1 MRPRVEDARIFM
13 KLNSVKQDFW
23 IGILLLSLCLLAYLF
38 VIPAQVQ
45 GESQRG
51 MPPTFFP
58 NFSVVWIGV
67 FSVLVLIRSF
77 VSQTEAAQE
86 SPAERRSGRNGAMF
100 TISAGIVYVVL
111 CSLFSFVIS
120 TVVFLAILMWALGE
134 RRWHFIV
141 SATLVTTLG
150 IYVVFVWLMSVQLP
164 EGMLF

>member
-1 MRPRVEDARIFM
+1 M

-23 IGILLLSLCLLAYLF
+23 IGILLLTLCLLAYFF

-45 GESQRG
+45 GEIQRG

-58 NFSVVWIGV
+58 NLSVIWIGV
-67 FSVLVLIRSF
+67 FSVLLVVRSF
-77 VSQTEAAQE
+77 VPQTEAAKE
-86 SPAERRSGRNGAMF
+86 SVAKRRSGRNGAMF
-100 TISAGIVYVVL
+100 TISAGVVYLVL

-120 TVVFLAILMWALGE
+120 TIVILAILMWALGE

-141 SATLVTTLG
+141 SATLVTTFG
-150 IYVVFVWLMSVQLP
+150 IYVVFDWLMSVQLP